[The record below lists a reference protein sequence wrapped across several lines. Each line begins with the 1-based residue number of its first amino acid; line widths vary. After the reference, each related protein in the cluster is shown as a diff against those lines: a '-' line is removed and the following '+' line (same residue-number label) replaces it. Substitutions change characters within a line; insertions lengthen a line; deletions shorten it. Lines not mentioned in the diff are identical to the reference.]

1 MDQECCENTT
11 DRTTHLLQEALQH
24 IGSLVD
30 TLVKVCYTTHLN
42 TKGADMQT
50 NCTALAKV
58 TVNKRLNTY
67 RIVFSFDQ
75 HNRITVRN
83 AALVTGDICS
93 TNYAHADIEIE
104 KAINKAKAVLRTD
117 NIVML

>member
-1 MDQECCENTT
+1 
-11 DRTTHLLQEALQH
+11 
-24 IGSLVD
+24 
-30 TLVKVCYTTHLN
+30 
-42 TKGADMQT
+42 MQT